1 MNFIILNLVFV
12 SFLSFSGLSFAQITE
27 SDKDNNPV
35 IKMHLF
41 DKPGKVKI
49 PKPPRQKL
57 FMFGKRGL
65 AKADYD
71 NMPLYVPDIS
81 KSIKMPE
88 YKPDSEIH
96 YTIKRFRL
104 NERNK
109 PRIDIK

>member
-1 MNFIILNLVFV
+1 MNFIILSLVFV
-12 SFLSFSGLSFAQITE
+12 SFLSFSGLSLAQTTE
-27 SDKDNNPV
+27 SDKDRNPV

-49 PKPPRQKL
+49 PELPRQKL

-65 AKADYD
+65 AKAGYD

-88 YKPDSEIH
+88 YKPDPELH

-104 NERNK
+104 DGRSK
-109 PRIDIK
+109 PRIGIK